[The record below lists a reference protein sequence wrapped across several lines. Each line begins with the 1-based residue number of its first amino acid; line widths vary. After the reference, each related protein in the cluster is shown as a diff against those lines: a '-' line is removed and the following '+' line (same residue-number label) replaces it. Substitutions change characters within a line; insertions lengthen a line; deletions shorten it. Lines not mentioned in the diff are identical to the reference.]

1 MQKEGLNITFLH
13 FSAVTPQKTGRL
25 DSRSDFIGPLHT
37 GEVKA
42 TSDAFASM
50 SQEADLNP

>member
-37 GEVKA
+37 GEVKV